1 MKRMSWISK
10 VFLGIALCSSNFAIA
25 DGGHDHSGHSHKGSE
40 AKAVTGPHG
49 GEVSRAGNQWC
60 EVVFKPQNIRVYIYD
75 SKGQSVSA
83 KGVRGSVTMKVDR
96 NPKQYRFD
104 LYPEGTKDA
113 EQNSLYLAVD
123 LSKIPDGKMSTTFSF
138 EGLPGNGRRSPTFVQ
153 VFHLTRNAEEQAIA
167 AQQICPVSGKKL
179 GSMGRSIKV
188 SVQGRDVYVCCQG
201 CVNTLKRSP
210 EKYLARLPRTNSGPT
225 KATKADAQ
233 AVAFQKICPVMDE
246 PLNAMGGPWKINI
259 EGREVFVCC
268 KGCIKFWKKEPDKY
282 FSKIP
287 TPAPAKA
294 TKADMAAIARQKF
307 CPVMDE
313 PLNAMG
319 GPWKV
324 YANGRPIFLCCK
336 GCIKKV
342 QQNPDFYLVK
352 TAKLKSQSQTR

>member
-10 VFLGIALCSSNFAIA
+10 VLLGIALCSSNFVNA
-25 DGGHDHSGHSHKGSE
+25 DEGQDRSGRSGNGSE
-40 AKAVTGPHG
+40 AKTVTGPHG

-60 EVVFKPQNIRVYIYD
+60 EVVFEPRNIRVYIYD
-75 SKGQSVSA
+75 GKGQPVSA
-83 KGVRGSVTMKVDR
+83 KGVRGSVIMKVDG

-104 LYPEGTKDA
+104 LYPEGTNDS
-113 EQNSLYLAVD
+113 EPNSLYLAVD
-123 LSKIPDGKMSTTFSF
+123 LSKIPEGKMSSTFSLD
-138 EGLPGNGRRSPTFVQ
+138 GLPGNGRRSPTFAQ
-153 VFHLTRNAEEQAIA
+153 VFRLTNNAEKQAIA

-179 GSMGRSIKV
+179 GSMGGAIKV
-188 SVQGRDVYVCCQG
+188 SVKGRDVYVCCKG
-201 CVNTLKRSP
+201 CVNTLLRSP
-210 EKYLARLPRTNSGPT
+210 DKYLARLPRTNAGPT
-225 KATKADAQ
+225 KATKADAR

-246 PLNAMGGPWKINI
+246 PLNAMGGPWKVNI

-268 KGCIKFWKKEPDKY
+268 KGCIKFWKKDPDKY

-294 TKADMAAIARQKF
+294 TKADAAAIARQKL
-307 CPVMDE
+307 CPVMGE

-342 QQNPDFYLVK
+342 QKNPDFFIAK
-352 TAKLKSQSQTR
+352 TAKLKSQSLVR